1 MNDTKRLMAD
11 TAARLAEAAKER
23 DRRARS
29 LTPHQRRLCEALEG
43 LRVEDL
49 KLAWQSLDIGPA
61 PKLQKVDLVLE
72 LALNLSWPDETVFR
86 LFFSG
91 LSPLARDAIERG
103 AFERFV
109 DADELS
115 ARHRVRILERA
126 KRYNYE
132 YSDRYELAD
141 GLGLGFFRVYD
152 GSTIFMLEPFRL
164 AFAAYL
170 PKPAGYNAEPLTET
184 PRDVYNNEE
193 AVFES
198 LPLALMALGPLV
210 QADSEGGLARKG
222 LGKAKLKEL
231 RAACAYKDFPAASA
245 YGLDSLELLARF
257 LSAMTYRLP
266 KRRAPPDAFEFLRS
280 TIATFLGQPSGTYFE
295 TYARGQAL
303 EHAML
308 IDHLSRKP
316 GCRVDLG
323 FKAASRE
330 TFSLALRQAAAEP
343 AWLKADDVVRSLG
356 YRALPLGFLS
366 PQNES
371 YSLCLKGESLSYRGR
386 DYGEGYSSIIDLEPI
401 LHDRLVAG
409 PLFKAYCYLMAAL
422 GIVEIAEREPPLD
435 LTRKGKAAPV
445 CAYDCLYAFR
455 VTALGRYVLGLAK
468 EKPAEPERVYEA
480 IADPELPLVAF
491 RGRSLERRLF
501 LESIGEPLGSER
513 FRVTVES
520 LCSGCADAKAV
531 AAKAADFRRLIC
543 DEPAPHWERLF
554 SRAEARA
561 ASLGKPSMAYVFK
574 APADREAQAALL
586 ESPALRRLFSRAEG
600 GLIVVRGEDYKKF
613 LKAAWALGYRPGKKD
628 EEEE

>member
-1 MNDTKRLMAD
+1 MDKKRQLMSDMA
-11 TAARLAEAAKER
+11 TRLAEASKER

-29 LTPHQRRLCEALEG
+29 LTPHQRRLCEAFEG

-49 KLAWQSLDIGPA
+49 KLAWKSLDIGPA
-61 PKLQKVDLVLE
+61 PKLQKVDLALE

-91 LSPLARDAIERG
+91 LSPLVRDAIERG

-115 ARHRVRILERA
+115 SRHRVRVLENL
-126 KRYNYE
+126 KRYSYD
-132 YSDRYELAD
+132 YSDKYEIAD

-152 GSTIFMLEPFRL
+152 GSTIFMLESFRL
-164 AFAAYL
+164 AFVAYL
-170 PKPAGYNAEPLTET
+170 PKPADYNAEPLPET
-184 PRDVYNNEE
+184 PGGVFSNEE

-198 LPLALMALGPLV
+198 LPLALMAIAPLV
-210 QADSEGGLARKG
+210 QADSEGSLARKG
-222 LGKAKLKEL
+222 LGKARLKEL
-231 RAACAYKDFPAASA
+231 RAACAYKEFPLAST

-257 LSAMTYRLP
+257 LSAMTYR
-266 KRRAPPDAFEFLRS
+266 RRKGSSPPDAFEFLKS
-280 TIATFLGQPSGTYFE
+280 TIATFLDQPSGNYFE

-303 EHAML
+303 EMNML

-316 GCRVDLG
+316 GCRVELG
-323 FKAASRE
+323 FIASSRE
-330 TFSLALRQAAAEP
+330 TFSLALRQAAAKP

-356 YRALPLGFLS
+356 YRGLPLGFISL
-366 PQNES
+366 QNEA

-386 DYGEGYSSIIDLEPI
+386 SYGEGYSSFIDLEPI

-422 GIVEIAEREPPLD
+422 GVVEIAEREPPLD
-435 LTRKGKAAPV
+435 LTRKGKPVPV

-455 VTALGRYVLGLAK
+455 VTALGRYVLGLSQ

-491 RGRSLERRLF
+491 RGRSLERKLF

-543 DEPAPHWERLF
+543 DKPAPHWERLF

-574 APADREAQAALL
+574 APADRDALAALL
-586 ESPALRRLFSRAEG
+586 ESPALRKLFSRAEG
-600 GLIVVRGEDYKKF
+600 GLIVVRAEDYKKF
-613 LKAAWALGYRPGKKD
+613 LKAAWALGYRPG
-628 EEEE
+628 EEG